1 MKEHI
6 YPVFDQIMNRSDKE
20 ELLKQRSKA
29 IWFTGLSGSGKTTL
43 ARSVELNLHKRGY
56 LVQILDGDNIR
67 SGINKNLKFT
77 EEDRLEN
84 IRRIAE
90 VTKLYINSGII
101 TLNSFITPTR
111 KIRQMVRDTVGK
123 ENLIEIFLNPS
134 LAECERRDTK
144 GLYAKARSGELKNF
158 TGISSPFEAP
168 LNPALEL
175 DTEKLSVEE
184 CAEQILG
191 VVLDKLKY

>member
-1 MKEHI
+1 M
-6 YPVFDQIMNRSDKE
+6 
-20 ELLKQRSKA
+20 
-29 IWFTGLSGSGKTTL
+29 SGSGKTTL
-43 ARSVELNLHKRGY
+43 AKWVELNLHKRGY

-77 EEDRLEN
+77 EEDRQEN
-84 IRRIAE
+84 LRRIAE

-101 TLNSFITPTR
+101 TLNSFITPTYEN
-111 KIRQMVRDTVGK
+111 RQMVREVLGE

-144 GLYAKARSGELKNF
+144 GLYAKARTGEVKNF

-168 LNPALEL
+168 LHPALEL
-175 DTEKLSVEE
+175 DTENLSIEACTE
-184 CAEQILG
+184 MILEL
-191 VVLDKLKY
+191 VLDKINF